1 MQYKVLRVDLS
12 NRSYKIEEVP
22 NDVIENYI
30 GGKGLAAYYLCKELE
45 PKIDPLSQANKLMF
59 FIGPSF
65 PQGS

>member
-30 GGKGLAAYYLCKELE
+30 GGKGLAAYY
-45 PKIDPLSQANKLMF
+45 
-59 FIGPSF
+59 
-65 PQGS
+65 